1 VGDIKRVDVD
11 HGVRRLRVVIQQPL
25 NDAVPDQYEVYV
37 DTTPRRPGAD
47 FVLFDYHGVW
57 GNKDVIY
64 RVDRWRDQDWG
75 ARVRCP
81 EAEMD
86 RRNRDHRPM
95 IEFTVPR
102 RCLGSPQ
109 VLRIQAIA
117 AQEHMVNDYAPGKR
131 RPTRCLRG
139 PAQVEQARDRG
150 TRSRLRVETHQG
162 TGHSQAAKLSL

>member
-1 VGDIKRVDVD
+1 M
-11 HGVRRLRVVIQQPL
+11 RVVIQQPL

-37 DTTPRRPGAD
+37 DTTPRRSGAD

-57 GNKDVIY
+57 GNKEVIY

-81 EAEMD
+81 GAEMD
-86 RRNRDHRPM
+86 RSNRDHRPM

-102 RCLGSPQ
+102 RCLGSPRA
-109 VLRIQAIA
+109 LRIQAIA

-131 RPTRCLRG
+131 RPTRW
-139 PAQVEQARDRG
+139 
-150 TRSRLRVETHQG
+150 
-162 TGHSQAAKLSL
+162 LSGQ